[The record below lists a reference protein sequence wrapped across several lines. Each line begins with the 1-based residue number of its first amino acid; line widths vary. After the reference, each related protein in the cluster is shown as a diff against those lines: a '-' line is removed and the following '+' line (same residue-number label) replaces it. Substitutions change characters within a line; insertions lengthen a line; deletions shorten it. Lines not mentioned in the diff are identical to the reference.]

1 MTLTDDSHTLN
12 PAPPRPPT
20 RKTSGYTYRPPR
32 PPTGM
37 GAGSTSRLP
46 TSQAPT
52 DKPDPLNPGSSSL
65 HDDTDSNPSPYQ
77 GQDRQMTLTGDSHA
91 LNPASPDSSL
101 RLGLGSTYP
110 PTQGPTLADNHPPP
124 ASLSNQGPSTE
135 PILQPVAKRPRPDD
149 PEWLGALSKMFKGKI
164 KRRFSPVH

>member
-1 MTLTDDSHTLN
+1 MTLTADSHTLN

-20 RKTSGYTYRPPR
+20 GNAPW
-32 PPTGM
+32 
-37 GAGSTSRLP
+37 STSRLP

-52 DKPDPLNPGSSSL
+52 DKPDPLNLGSSSL
-65 HDDTDSNPSPYQ
+65 HGDTDSNPSPYQ

-91 LNPASPDSSL
+91 LNPASPGSSL
-101 RLGLGSTYP
+101 RMGLGSTNP
-110 PTQGPTLADNHPPP
+110 PTQGPTLTENHPPP
-124 ASLSNQGPSTE
+124 ASLSNQGAPTE

-149 PEWLGALSKMFKGKI
+149 PGWLGTVSKIFKGKI